1 MPEKLFETI
10 TLENSLDLEIWDL
23 SRVIAGDRWL
33 VSLEA
38 RLNVPVE
45 IEHLETLPDKEKI
58 FAILKDTFG
67 REISYRYKQEKFF
80 VDKNQKRDVFQKN
93 LERLKESVLQYL
105 SLPDFAGK
113 LVLSRYRKL
122 KAQKPHLFTES

>member
-1 MPEKLFETI
+1 MSEKLFETI
-10 TLENSLDLEIWDL
+10 KLENDLDLEIWDL

-58 FAILKDTFG
+58 LAILKDTLG

-80 VDKNQKRDVFQKN
+80 VDKNKKRDVFREN
-93 LERLKESVLQYL
+93 LERLKQSVLKYL
-105 SLPDFAGK
+105 SHQDFARK
-113 LVLSRYRKL
+113 LVLSKCREL
-122 KAQKPHLFTES
+122 KAKKPHLFSES